1 VSKKKIFIE
10 HKILGVVEGQWPYA
24 STSTLSLEE
33 MQLNI
38 MQLDPIIIWKL
49 VHLLTLINMPTPF
62 NKINL
67 KP

>member
-1 VSKKKIFIE
+1 MSKKKIFIE

-24 STSTLSLEE
+24 STFTLSLEE

-49 VHLLTLINMPTPF
+49 VDLLTLINVPTPF
-62 NKINL
+62 NKIHH